1 VSETLARTSADGSQG
16 GAPDPQQGSRPA
28 WLTPVNVVIIITTLV
43 ALGLRVYYQYTR
55 PGFLLGV
62 TEYDDGP
69 YFGSAIRLVHGSLP
83 YRDFI
88 LVQPPGITLL
98 MSPVGLLTYWTGTAW
113 GLAIG
118 RILTV
123 LAGTAGVALA
133 GLLVRHRGPLAALL
147 TCGIMAVYSDGV
159 AAAHTVLV
167 EPWLVLF
174 CLAGAVAVFDG
185 DRITASTRRLLGGG
199 VLLGFAGAVEAWAI
213 VPVLV
218 LAALCLPQ
226 LKRTGIFIGGV
237 AAGFVIPVL
246 PFAIAGPSGLYRSL
260 ITAQVGYRAHAV
272 RVGVLLRL
280 RNMIGFPYALGWSKS
295 LLLLAVLVL
304 VVFVVV
310 TQAAAIVVT
319 RQPQPPLD
327 WFATISAVLIVVM
340 FLWPPQFHYHFA
352 EFLSPFMALTIALPV
367 SRLLGGAQPDG
378 GFAVTWPRTSGPK
391 AARQAG
397 LAITAV
403 AAVALAV
410 VAAFQFRFESAIPR
424 VIGPI
429 PATIDRLVPP
439 GACVL
444 TDQVSVTLAANRFVS
459 TDPNCPKMVDSLGT
473 TLALSDG
480 LKPQTGA
487 ANVPAVNA
495 AWNQAFSHAQYVIL
509 TATNTRR
516 IAWSPQLEAYFSSH
530 FTQLYESP
538 RRLILYVRKG
548 LRAG

>member
-16 GAPDPQQGSRPA
+16 GAPAPQQGHRPA
-28 WLTPVNVVIIITTLV
+28 WLTPVNLVIIITTLV
-43 ALGLRVYYQYTR
+43 ALALRLYYQYTR

-69 YFGSAIRLVHGSLP
+69 YFGSAVRLVHGSLP
-83 YRDFI
+83 YRDFV

-98 MSPVGLLTYWTGTAW
+98 MSPVGLLTYWIGTGW

-118 RILTV
+118 RILTL
-123 LAGTAGVALA
+123 LAGTAGVTLA
-133 GLLVRHRGPLAALL
+133 GLLVRHRGPLAVLL
-147 TCGIMAVYSDGV
+147 TCGIMAVYSDSV

-174 CLAGAVAVFDG
+174 CLAGAVTVFDG
-185 DRITASTRRLLGGG
+185 DRITASTRRIAWGG
-199 VLLGFAGAVEAWAI
+199 VLFGFAGAVEAWAI

-218 LAALCLPQ
+218 LAALCLPHI
-226 LKRTGIFIGGV
+226 KRAAVFAGGV

-246 PFAIAGPSGLYRSL
+246 PFAVAGPGQFYRSL

-280 RNMIGFPYALGWSKS
+280 RNMVGLPYSLGWSKS
-295 LLLLAVLVL
+295 LLLLVVLVI
-304 VVFVVV
+304 VVFVIV

-319 RQPQPPLD
+319 RQPQPTLD
-327 WFATISAVLIVVM
+327 WFATVSGVLIVAM
-340 FLWPPQFHYHFA
+340 FLWPPQFHYHFCA
-352 EFLSPFMALTIALPV
+352 FLAPFMALTLALPLC
-367 SRLLGGAQPDG
+367 RLLGGPQPDG
-378 GFAVTWPRTSGPK
+378 SLAITWPKTSGPK

-397 LAITAV
+397 LAIAGVAAAALAV
-403 AAVALAV
+403 AAVSQA
-410 VAAFQFRFESAIPR
+410 RFESAVPR

-429 PATIDRLVPP
+429 PAMIDRLVPP

-444 TDQVSVTLAANRFVS
+444 TDQVSVTLAVNRFVS
-459 TDPNCPKMVDSLGT
+459 TDPSCPKLVDGLGA

-480 LKPQTGA
+480 LKPETGA
-487 ANVPAVNA
+487 ANVPRVNA
-495 AWNQAFSHAQYVIL
+495 AWNQMFSHAQYVIL
-509 TATNTRR
+509 TSTNARR
-516 IAWSPQLEAYFSSH
+516 IAWSSQLEAYFASH
-530 FTQLYESP
+530 FTQVYRSP
-538 RRLILYVRKG
+538 QRLSLYVRKG

>member
-1 VSETLARTSADGSQG
+1 MLA
-16 GAPDPQQGSRPA
+16 
-28 WLTPVNVVIIITTLV
+28 
-43 ALGLRVYYQYTR
+43 
-55 PGFLLGV
+55 
-62 TEYDDGP
+62 
-69 YFGSAIRLVHGSLP
+69 
-83 YRDFI
+83 
-88 LVQPPGITLL
+88 
-98 MSPVGLLTYWTGTAW
+98 
-113 GLAIG
+113 
-118 RILTV
+118 
-123 LAGTAGVALA
+123 
-133 GLLVRHRGPLAALL
+133 
-147 TCGIMAVYSDGV
+147 
-159 AAAHTVLV
+159 
-167 EPWLVLF
+167 
-174 CLAGAVAVFDG
+174 
-185 DRITASTRRLLGGG
+185 
-199 VLLGFAGAVEAWAI
+199 
-213 VPVLV
+213 
-218 LAALCLPQ
+218 
-226 LKRTGIFIGGV
+226 
-237 AAGFVIPVL
+237 
-246 PFAIAGPSGLYRSL
+246 
-260 ITAQVGYRAHAV
+260 
-272 RVGVLLRL
+272 
-280 RNMIGFPYALGWSKS
+280 
-295 LLLLAVLVL
+295 L

-319 RQPQPPLD
+319 RQPQPTLD
-327 WFATISAVLIVVM
+327 WFATISAVLIVIM

-352 EFLSPFMALTIALPV
+352 EFLSPFMALTLALPL

-378 GFAVTWPRTSGPK
+378 GVAVTWPRTSGPK

-459 TDPNCPKMVDSLGT
+459 TDPACPKIVDSLGS

-516 IAWSPQLEAYFSSH
+516 IAWSPQLEAYFASH

>member
-1 VSETLARTSADGSQG
+1 MSETLARTSADGSQG
-16 GAPDPQQGSRPA
+16 GAPAPQQRSRPA
-28 WLTPVNVVIIITTLV
+28 WLTPVNLVIIITTLV

-69 YFGSAIRLVHGSLP
+69 YFGSAVRLVHGSLP
-83 YRDFI
+83 YKDFI

-113 GLAIG
+113 GLAVG

-185 DRITASTRRLLGGG
+185 DRITASTRRLVWGG

-218 LAALCLPQ
+218 IAALCLPRI
-226 LKRTGIFIGGV
+226 KRAGILIGGV

-246 PFAIAGPSGLYRSL
+246 PFAIAGPSQFYRSL

-295 LLLLAVLVL
+295 LLLLAVLAL

-327 WFATISAVLIVVM
+327 WFATISAVLIVGM

-352 EFLSPFMALTIALPV
+352 EFLSPFVALTVALPV

-378 GFAVTWPRTSGPK
+378 GVAVTWPRTSGPK

-403 AAVALAV
+403 TALALVV

-459 TDPNCPKMVDSLGT
+459 TDPSCPKLVDSLGS

-516 IAWSPQLEAYFSSH
+516 IAWSPQLEAYFASH

-538 RRLILYVRKG
+538 RRLILYVRKD

>member
-1 VSETLARTSADGSQG
+1 MSETLARTSADGSQG
-16 GAPDPQQGSRPA
+16 GAPAPQRRRPA
-28 WLTPVNVVIIITTLV
+28 WLTPVNLTIIIITLV
-43 ALGLRVYYQYTR
+43 ALILRVYYQYTR

-69 YFGSAIRLVHGSLP
+69 YFGSAVRLVHGSMP
-83 YRDFI
+83 YKDFI

-98 MSPVGLLTYWTGTAW
+98 MSPAGLLTYWTGTAW
-113 GLAIG
+113 GLAVG

-133 GLLVRHRGPLAALL
+133 GLLVRHRGLLAVLL
-147 TCGIMAVYSDGV
+147 TCGIVAVYSDGV

-167 EPWLVLF
+167 EPWLALF
-174 CLAGAVAVFDG
+174 CLAGAVTVFDG
-185 DRITASTRRLLGGG
+185 DRITASTKRLVWGG
-199 VLLGFAGAVEAWAI
+199 VLFGFGGAVEAWAI

-226 LKRTGIFIGGV
+226 VKRAAIFVGGV
-237 AAGFVIPVL
+237 AAGFLIPVL
-246 PFAIAGPSGLYRSL
+246 PFAIAGPSQLYRSL

-280 RNMIGFPYALGWSKS
+280 RNMIGLPYALGWSKS
-295 LLLLAVLVL
+295 LLLLAVLAL
-304 VVFVVV
+304 VVFVVA
-310 TQAAAIVVT
+310 TQAAAILVT
-319 RQPQPPLD
+319 QQPPPTLD
-327 WFATISAVLIVVM
+327 WFASVSAVLIVAM

-352 EFLSPFMALTIALPV
+352 EFLAPFMALTIALPV
-367 SRLLGGAQPDG
+367 SRLFGGARPDDAL
-378 GFAVTWPRTSGPK
+378 AVTWPRTGNAK
-391 AARQAG
+391 TARQIGMAIAG
-397 LAITAV
+397 V
-403 AAVALAV
+403 SAVALAV
-410 VAAFQFRFESAIPR
+410 VAAFQFRFESGAPR

-429 PATIDRLVPP
+429 PAAIDRLIPS

-459 TDPNCPKMVDSLGT
+459 TDPNCPKLIDSLGT

-487 ANVPAVNA
+487 ANVAAVNA
-495 AWNQAFSHAQYVIL
+495 AWNQAFSKANYVLL

-516 IAWSPQLEAYFSSH
+516 IAWSPQLEAYFASH
-530 FTQLYESP
+530 FNQVYKSP
-538 RRLILYVRKG
+538 RKLILYVRKG

>member
-185 DRITASTRRLLGGG
+185 DRITASTRRLLWGG

-327 WFATISAVLIVVM
+327 WFATISAVLIVIM

-352 EFLSPFMALTIALPV
+352 EFLSPFVALTIALPV

-459 TDPNCPKMVDSLGT
+459 TDPGCPKIVDSLGT

-538 RRLILYVRKG
+538 RRLTLYVRKG

>member
-16 GAPDPQQGSRPA
+16 GAPAPQQGRPA
-28 WLTPVNVVIIITTLV
+28 WLTPVNLVIIITTLV

-69 YFGSAIRLVHGSLP
+69 YFGSAVRLVHGSLP
-83 YRDFI
+83 YKDFI

-133 GLLVRHRGPLAALL
+133 GLLVRHRGPLATLL
-147 TCGIMAVYSDGV
+147 ACGIMAVYSDAV
-159 AAAHTVLV
+159 AASHTVLV

-174 CLAGAVAVFDG
+174 CMAGAVAVFDR
-185 DRITASTRRLLGGG
+185 DKITASTRRLAWGG
-199 VLLGFAGAVEAWAI
+199 VLFGFAGAVEAWAV

-218 LAALCLPQ
+218 LAVLCWPH
-226 LKRTGIFIGGV
+226 LKRAGIFVGGV
-237 AAGFVIPVL
+237 AAGFLIPVL
-246 PFAIAGPSGLYRSL
+246 PFAIAGPGQFYRSL

-272 RVGVLLRL
+272 RVGILLRL
-280 RNMIGFPYALGWSKS
+280 RNMIGLPYSLGWSKG
-295 LLLLAVLVL
+295 LLLLAVLAVVL
-304 VVFVVV
+304 FVLV
-310 TQAAAIVVT
+310 TQAAAVVVT
-319 RQPQPPLD
+319 KQAQPTLD
-327 WFATISAVLIVVM
+327 WWATVSAVLIVAM

-352 EFLSPFMALTIALPV
+352 QFLAPFMALTLALPV
-367 SRLLGGAQPDG
+367 SRLLGGARPDG
-378 GFAVTWPRTSGPK
+378 VAVTWPHTSGPK
-391 AARQAG
+391 AAREAG

-410 VAAFQFRFESAIPR
+410 VAAFQLRFESAAPR

-429 PATIDRLVPP
+429 PAKIDQIIPS

-459 TDPNCPKMVDSLGT
+459 TDPSCPKMVDSLGT

-487 ANVPAVNA
+487 ASVPAVNA
-495 AWNQAFSHAQYVIL
+495 AWSQAFSHAQYVIL

-516 IAWSPQLEAYFSSH
+516 IAWSSQLTAYFDSH
-530 FTQLYESP
+530 FTQVYRSP
-538 RRLILYVRKG
+538 RKLIVYRRNG
-548 LRAG
+548 LSAG

>member
-1 VSETLARTSADGSQG
+1 V
-16 GAPDPQQGSRPA
+16 
-28 WLTPVNVVIIITTLV
+28 W
-43 ALGLRVYYQYTR
+43 
-55 PGFLLGV
+55 
-62 TEYDDGP
+62 
-69 YFGSAIRLVHGSLP
+69 
-83 YRDFI
+83 
-88 LVQPPGITLL
+88 
-98 MSPVGLLTYWTGTAW
+98 
-113 GLAIG
+113 
-118 RILTV
+118 
-123 LAGTAGVALA
+123 
-133 GLLVRHRGPLAALL
+133 
-147 TCGIMAVYSDGV
+147 
-159 AAAHTVLV
+159 
-167 EPWLVLF
+167 
-174 CLAGAVAVFDG
+174 
-185 DRITASTRRLLGGG
+185 GG

-226 LKRTGIFIGGV
+226 IKRAGILIGGV
-237 AAGFVIPVL
+237 AVGFVIPVL
-246 PFAIAGPSGLYRSL
+246 PFAIAGPSQFYRSL

-295 LLLLAVLVL
+295 LLLLAVLAL

-327 WFATISAVLIVVM
+327 WFATISAVLIVGM
-340 FLWPPQFHYHFA
+340 FLWPPQFHYHFV
-352 EFLSPFMALTIALPV
+352 EFLSPFVALTIALPV

-378 GFAVTWPRTSGPK
+378 GVAVTWPRTSGPK

-403 AAVALAV
+403 TALALVV
-410 VAAFQFRFESAIPR
+410 VAAFQFRFESVIPK

-459 TDPNCPKMVDSLGT
+459 TDPSCPKMVDSLGS

-516 IAWSPQLEAYFSSH
+516 IAWSPQLEAYFASH

-538 RRLILYVRKG
+538 RRLILYVRKD

>member
-1 VSETLARTSADGSQG
+1 VSETLARTSADGPEG
-16 GAPDPQQGSRPA
+16 DAPDPQQRHRPA
-28 WLTPVNVVIIITTLV
+28 WLTPVNLVIIITTLV
-43 ALGLRVYYQYTR
+43 ALGLRVYYQATR

-69 YFGSAIRLVHGSLP
+69 YFGSAVRLVHGSLP
-83 YRDFI
+83 YKDFV

-98 MSPVGLLTYWTGTAW
+98 MGPAGLLTYWTGTAW

-185 DRITASTRRLLGGG
+185 DRITASTRRIVWGG
-199 VLLGFAGAVEAWAI
+199 VLFGFAGAVEAWAI

-218 LAALCLPQ
+218 LAALCLPH
-226 LKRTGIFIGGV
+226 LKRAAVFAGGV
-237 AAGFVIPVL
+237 AAGFLIPVL
-246 PFAIAGPSGLYRSL
+246 PFAIAGPSQFYRSL

-280 RNMIGFPYALGWSKS
+280 RNMIGLPYALGWPES
-295 LLLLAVLVL
+295 LLLLAVLAL
-304 VVFVVV
+304 VIFVIV
-310 TQAAAIVVT
+310 TQAAAIAVT
-319 RQPQPPLD
+319 HKPQPTLD
-327 WFATISAVLIVVM
+327 WFATISAALIVAM
-340 FLWPPQFHYHFA
+340 FLWPPQFHYHFT
-352 EFLSPFMALTIALPV
+352 EFLAPFMALTLALPL
-367 SRLLGGAQPDG
+367 SRLLGAQPG
-378 GFAVTWPRTSGPK
+378 GWAITWPHTSGRK

-397 LAITAV
+397 LAV
-403 AAVALAV
+403 AAVSALALAL
-410 VAAFQFRFESAIPR
+410 VAVFQFRFESAAPR

-429 PATIDRLVPP
+429 PAAIGRIIPP

-459 TDPNCPKMVDSLGT
+459 DVPGCPRLVDSLGT

-487 ANVPAVNA
+487 ANVPRVNA
-495 AWNQAFSHAQYVIL
+495 AWSQVFSHAQYVIL

-516 IAWSPQLEAYFSSH
+516 IAWSPQLQAYFASH
-530 FTQLYESP
+530 FTQVYRSP
-538 RRLILYVRKG
+538 RKLLVYVRDG
-548 LRAG
+548 LHAG

>member
-16 GAPDPQQGSRPA
+16 GAPASQQGRPA
-28 WLTPVNVVIIITTLV
+28 WLTPVNLVIIITTAV
-43 ALGLRVYYQYTR
+43 ALALRVYYQYTR

-69 YFGSAIRLVHGSLP
+69 YFGSAVRMVHGSLP
-83 YRDFI
+83 YKDFI

-98 MSPVGLLTYWTGTAW
+98 MGPAGLLTYWTGTAW

-147 TCGIMAVYSDGV
+147 TCGITAVYADGV

-167 EPWLVLF
+167 EPWLVFF
-174 CLAGAVAVFDG
+174 CLAGAIAVFDG
-185 DRITASTRRLLGGG
+185 DRITASTRRMAWGG
-199 VLLGFAGAVEAWAI
+199 VLFGFAGAVEAWAI

-226 LKRTGIFIGGV
+226 VKRAAVFAGGV
-237 AAGFVIPVL
+237 AAGFLIPVL
-246 PFAIAGPSGLYRSL
+246 PFAIAGPSQFYRSL

-272 RVGVLLRL
+272 RVGVLVRL
-280 RNMIGFPYALGWSKS
+280 RNMVGFPYSLGWSKG
-295 LLLLAVLVL
+295 LLLLAVLAL
-304 VVFVVV
+304 VVFVII
-310 TQAAAIVVT
+310 TQAAAIAVT
-319 RQPQPPLD
+319 RQPQPTLD
-327 WFATISAVLIVVM
+327 WFATASTVLIVAM
-340 FLWPPQFHYHFA
+340 FLWPPQFHYHFT
-352 EFLSPFMALTIALPV
+352 EFLAPFMALTLALPV
-367 SRLLGGAQPDG
+367 SRLLGGTRPDG
-378 GFAVTWPRTSGPK
+378 VAVSWPRTSGPK

-397 LAITAV
+397 LAIATVSAL
-403 AAVALAV
+403 ALAV
-410 VAAFQFRFESAIPR
+410 VAVFQFRFESVVPR

-429 PATIDRLVPP
+429 PATIDRLIPA

-459 TDPNCPKMVDSLGT
+459 TDPNCPVLVDSLGT

-487 ANVPAVNA
+487 ANVPRVNA
-495 AWNQAFSHAQYVIL
+495 AWDEAFSHAQYVIL
-509 TATNTRR
+509 TATNARR
-516 IAWSPQLEAYFSSH
+516 IAWSPQLEAYFTSH
-530 FTQLYESP
+530 FTQVYRSP
-538 RRLILYVRKG
+538 RKLLVYVRKG

>member
-16 GAPDPQQGSRPA
+16 GAPAPQQRSRPA
-28 WLTPVNVVIIITTLV
+28 WLTPVNLVIIITTLV

-69 YFGSAIRLVHGSLP
+69 YFGSAVRLVHGSLP
-83 YRDFI
+83 YKDFI

-98 MSPVGLLTYWTGTAW
+98 MSPVGLLTYWTGTGW

-147 TCGIMAVYSDGV
+147 TCGIMAVYSDSV

-185 DRITASTRRLLGGG
+185 DRITASTRRLAWGG

-213 VPVLV
+213 VPVVV

-226 LKRTGIFIGGV
+226 IKRAGILIGGV

-246 PFAIAGPSGLYRSL
+246 PFAIAGPSQFYRSL

-272 RVGVLLRL
+272 RVGILLRL

-295 LLLLAVLVL
+295 LLLLAVLAL

-327 WFATISAVLIVVM
+327 WFATISAVLIVGM

-352 EFLSPFMALTIALPV
+352 EFLSPFVALTIALPV

-378 GFAVTWPRTSGPK
+378 GVAVTWPRTSGPK

-397 LAITAV
+397 LAIIAV
-403 AAVALAV
+403 TALALVV
-410 VAAFQFRFESAIPR
+410 VAAFQFRFESATPR

-459 TDPNCPKMVDSLGT
+459 TDPSCPKMVDSLGS

-516 IAWSPQLEAYFSSH
+516 IAWSPQLETYFASH

-538 RRLILYVRKG
+538 RRLILYVRKD

>member
-1 VSETLARTSADGSQG
+1 MSETLARTSADGSQG
-16 GAPDPQQGSRPA
+16 GAPAPQRRRPA
-28 WLTPVNVVIIITTLV
+28 WLTPVNLTIIIITLV
-43 ALGLRVYYQYTR
+43 ALILRVYYQYTR

-69 YFGSAIRLVHGSLP
+69 YFGSAVRLVHGSMP
-83 YRDFI
+83 YKDFI

-113 GLAIG
+113 GLAMG

-133 GLLVRHRGPLAALL
+133 GLLVRHRGLLAVLL
-147 TCGIMAVYSDGV
+147 TCGIVAVYSDGV

-167 EPWLVLF
+167 EPWLALF
-174 CLAGAVAVFDG
+174 CLAGAVTVFDG
-185 DRITASTRRLLGGG
+185 DRITASTKRLVWGG
-199 VLLGFAGAVEAWAI
+199 VLFGFGGAVEAWAI

-226 LKRTGIFIGGV
+226 LKRAAIFVGGV
-237 AAGFVIPVL
+237 AAGFLIPVL
-246 PFAIAGPSGLYRSL
+246 PFAIAGPSQLYHSL

-280 RNMIGFPYALGWSKS
+280 RNMIGLPYALGWSKS
-295 LLLLAVLVL
+295 LLLLAVLAL
-304 VVFVVV
+304 VVFVVA
-310 TQAAAIVVT
+310 TQAAAILVT
-319 RQPQPPLD
+319 QQPPPTLD
-327 WFATISAVLIVVM
+327 WFASVSAVLIVAM

-352 EFLSPFMALTIALPV
+352 EFLAPFMALTIALPV
-367 SRLLGGAQPDG
+367 SRLFGGARPDDG
-378 GFAVTWPRTSGPK
+378 LAVTWPRTGNAK
-391 AARQAG
+391 TARQIGMAIAG
-397 LAITAV
+397 V
-403 AAVALAV
+403 SAVALAV
-410 VAAFQFRFESAIPR
+410 VAAFQFRFESGAPR

-429 PATIDRLVPP
+429 PAAIDRLIPS

-459 TDPNCPKMVDSLGT
+459 TDPNCPKLIDSLGT

-487 ANVPAVNA
+487 ANVAAVNA
-495 AWNQAFSHAQYVIL
+495 AWNQAFSKANYVLL

-516 IAWSPQLEAYFSSH
+516 IAWSPQLEAYFASH
-530 FTQLYESP
+530 FNQVYRSP
-538 RRLILYVRKG
+538 RKLILYVRKG

>member
-16 GAPDPQQGSRPA
+16 GAPDRQQGRRPA
-28 WLTPVNVVIIITTLV
+28 WLTPVNLVIIATTLL
-43 ALGLRVYYQYTR
+43 ALALRVYYQYTR

-69 YFGSAIRLVHGSLP
+69 YFGSAVRLVHGSLP
-83 YRDFI
+83 YKDFI

-123 LAGTAGVALA
+123 LAGTAGVTLA
-133 GLLVRHRGPLAALL
+133 GLLVRHRGPLAVLL
-147 TCGIMAVYSDGV
+147 TCGIIAVYSDAV

-185 DRITASTRRLLGGG
+185 DRITASTRRLAWGGA
-199 VLLGFAGAVEAWAI
+199 LFGFAGAVEAWAI

-218 LAALCLPQ
+218 LAALCLPRI
-226 LKRTGIFIGGV
+226 KRAAVFAGGV

-246 PFAIAGPSGLYRSL
+246 PFAIAGPGQFYRSL

-280 RNMIGFPYALGWSKS
+280 RNMIGLPYSLGWSQG
-295 LLLLAVLVL
+295 LLLLAVLAL
-304 VVFVVV
+304 VIFVIV
-310 TQAAAIVVT
+310 TQAAAITVT
-319 RQPQPPLD
+319 RPPRPTLD
-327 WFATISAVLIVVM
+327 WFATISAVLIVAM

-352 EFLSPFMALTIALPV
+352 EFLAPFMALTLALPV
-367 SRLLGGAQPDG
+367 SRLLGGPRPDG
-378 GFAVTWPRTSGPK
+378 LAVTWPRTSGPK

-397 LAITAV
+397 VAI
-403 AAVALAV
+403 AAVCAVGLAV
-410 VAAFQFRFESAIPR
+410 VAAFQFRFESASPR

-429 PATIDRLVPP
+429 PARIDSLIPP

-444 TDQVSVTLAANRFVS
+444 SDQVSVTLAANRFVS
-459 TDPNCPKMVDSLGT
+459 TDPNCPRMVDSLGT

-487 ANVPAVNA
+487 ANVPRVNA
-495 AWNQAFSHAQYVIL
+495 AWDQAFSHAQYVIL
-509 TATNTRR
+509 TATNQRR
-516 IAWSPQLEAYFSSH
+516 IAWSPQLEAYFAGH
-530 FTQLYESP
+530 FSQLYKSP
-538 RRLILYVRKG
+538 RKLIVYVRTG

>member
-1 VSETLARTSADGSQG
+1 MSETLAKTSADGSQG
-16 GAPDPQQGSRPA
+16 GAPAPQRRRPA
-28 WLTPVNVVIIITTLV
+28 WLTPVNLTIIIITLV
-43 ALGLRVYYQYTR
+43 ALVLRVYYQYTR

-69 YFGSAIRLVHGSLP
+69 YFGSAVRLVHGSMP
-83 YRDFI
+83 YKDFV

-133 GLLVRHRGPLAALL
+133 GLLVRHRGLLAVLL
-147 TCGIMAVYSDGV
+147 TCGIVAVYSDGV

-167 EPWLVLF
+167 EPWLALF
-174 CLAGAVAVFDG
+174 CLAGAVTVFDG
-185 DRITASTRRLLGGG
+185 DRITASTKRLVWGG
-199 VLLGFAGAVEAWAI
+199 VLFGFGGAVEAWAI

-226 LKRTGIFIGGV
+226 VKRAAIFAGGV

-246 PFAIAGPSGLYRSL
+246 PFAIAGPSQLYRSL

-280 RNMIGFPYALGWSKS
+280 RNIIGFPYALGWSKS
-295 LLLLAVLVL
+295 LLLLAVLAL
-304 VVFVVV
+304 VVFVVA
-310 TQAAAIVVT
+310 TQAAAILVT
-319 RQPQPPLD
+319 QQPPPTLD
-327 WFATISAVLIVVM
+327 WFASVSAVLIVAM

-352 EFLSPFMALTIALPV
+352 EFLAPFMALTIALPV
-367 SRLLGGAQPDG
+367 SRLFGGARPDDG
-378 GFAVTWPRTSGPK
+378 VAVTWPRTGNAK
-391 AARQAG
+391 TARQIGMAIAG
-397 LAITAV
+397 V
-403 AAVALAV
+403 SAVALAV
-410 VAAFQFRFESAIPR
+410 VAAFQFRFESGAPR

-429 PATIDRLVPP
+429 PAAIDRLIPS

-459 TDPNCPKMVDSLGT
+459 TDPNCPKLIDSLGT

-487 ANVPAVNA
+487 ANVAAVNA
-495 AWNQAFSHAQYVIL
+495 AWTQAFSKANYVLL

-516 IAWSPQLEAYFSSH
+516 IAWSPQLEAYFASH
-530 FTQLYESP
+530 FNQVYKSP
-538 RRLILYVRKG
+538 RKLILYVRTG

>member
-1 VSETLARTSADGSQG
+1 MSETLARTSADGSQG
-16 GAPDPQQGSRPA
+16 GAPAPQQGRRPA
-28 WLTPVNVVIIITTLV
+28 WLTPVNLTIIIITLI
-43 ALGLRVYYQYTR
+43 ALILRVYYQYTR

-69 YFGSAIRLVHGSLP
+69 YFGSAVRLVHGSMP
-83 YRDFI
+83 YKDFV

-123 LAGTAGVALA
+123 LAATAGVALA
-133 GLLVRHRGPLAALL
+133 GLLVRHRGLLAVLL
-147 TCGIMAVYSDGV
+147 TCGIVAVYSDGV

-185 DRITASTRRLLGGG
+185 DRITASTKRLVWGG
-199 VLLGFAGAVEAWAI
+199 VLFGFAGAVEAWAI

-218 LAALCLPQ
+218 LALLCLPQ
-226 LKRTGIFIGGV
+226 IKRAAIFVGGV

-246 PFAIAGPSGLYRSL
+246 PFAIAGPTQLYRSL

-280 RNMIGFPYALGWSKS
+280 RNMIGIPYALGWSKS
-295 LLLLAVLVL
+295 LLLLAVLAL
-304 VVFVVV
+304 VIFVVV
-310 TQAAAIVVT
+310 TQAAAILVT
-319 RQPQPPLD
+319 QQPPPTLD
-327 WFATISAVLIVVM
+327 WFAGVTTVLIVAM
-340 FLWPPQFHYHFA
+340 FLWPPQFHYHFT
-352 EFLSPFMALTIALPV
+352 EFLAPFMALTLALPV
-367 SRLLGGAQPDG
+367 SRLFGGARPDG
-378 GFAVTWPRTSGPK
+378 GLAVTWPPTGSAK
-391 AARQAG
+391 TARQVG
-397 LAITAV
+397 TAIVGVSAL
-403 AAVALAV
+403 ALAV
-410 VAAFQFRFESAIPR
+410 VAAFQFRIESGAPR

-429 PATIDRLVPP
+429 PAAIDQMIPP

-444 TDQVSVTLAANRFVS
+444 TDQASVTLAANRFVS
-459 TDPNCPKMVDSLGT
+459 TDPNCPKMIDSLGT
-473 TLALSDG
+473 TLALSNG

-487 ANVPAVNA
+487 ANVAAVNA
-495 AWNQAFSHAQYVIL
+495 AWSQDFSKAQYVLL
-509 TATNTRR
+509 TATNHRR
-516 IAWSPQLEAYFSSH
+516 IAWSPQLEAYFANH
-530 FTQLYESP
+530 FHQVYRSP
-538 RRLILYVRKG
+538 RKLILYVRSG

>member
-1 VSETLARTSADGSQG
+1 MSETLARTSADGSQG
-16 GAPDPQQGSRPA
+16 GAPAPQRRSPA
-28 WLTPVNVVIIITTLV
+28 WLTPVNLTIIIITLV
-43 ALGLRVYYQYTR
+43 ALILRVYYQYTR

-69 YFGSAIRLVHGSLP
+69 YFGSAVRLVHGSMP
-83 YRDFI
+83 YKDFI

-98 MSPVGLLTYWTGTAW
+98 MSPAGLVTYWTGTAW

-123 LAGTAGVALA
+123 LAGTAAVALA
-133 GLLVRHRGPLAALL
+133 GLLVRHRGLLAVLL
-147 TCGIMAVYSDGV
+147 TCGIVAVYSDSV

-167 EPWLVLF
+167 EPWLALF
-174 CLAGAVAVFDG
+174 CLAGAVTVFDG
-185 DRITASTRRLLGGG
+185 DRITASTKRLVWGG
-199 VLLGFAGAVEAWAI
+199 VLFGFGGAVEAWAI

-226 LKRTGIFIGGV
+226 VKRGAIFVGGV
-237 AAGFVIPVL
+237 AAGFLIPVL
-246 PFAIAGPSGLYRSL
+246 PFAIAGPSQLYRSL

-280 RNMIGFPYALGWSKS
+280 RNMIGLPYALGWSKS
-295 LLLLAVLVL
+295 LLLLAVLAL
-304 VVFVVV
+304 VVFVVA
-310 TQAAAIVVT
+310 TQAAAILVT
-319 RQPQPPLD
+319 QQPPPTLD
-327 WFATISAVLIVVM
+327 WFASVSAVLIVAM

-352 EFLSPFMALTIALPV
+352 EFLAPFMALTIALPM
-367 SRLLGGAQPDG
+367 SRLFGGARPDDG
-378 GFAVTWPRTSGPK
+378 LAVTWPRTGNAK
-391 AARQAG
+391 TARQIGMAIAG
-397 LAITAV
+397 V
-403 AAVALAV
+403 SAVALAV
-410 VAAFQFRFESAIPR
+410 VAVFQFRFESGAPR

-429 PATIDRLVPP
+429 PAAIDRLIPS

-459 TDPNCPKMVDSLGT
+459 TDPNCPKLIDSLGT

-487 ANVPAVNA
+487 ANVAAVNA
-495 AWNQAFSHAQYVIL
+495 AWNQAFSKANYVLL

-516 IAWSPQLEAYFSSH
+516 IAWSPQLEAYFASH
-530 FTQLYESP
+530 FNQVYKSP
-538 RRLILYVRKG
+538 RKLILYVRKG
-548 LRAG
+548 LHAG